1 MLQLNENTTSLVR
14 NMQEEHGDGGRSA
27 EQQRAFRHR
36 HPAFWEPGPDKKAAH
51 GTRLH
56 STRKQFKL
64 DGHRVDW
71 SSRAQRL
78 GRYPKLRIDPKL
90 EKQLEVPPLRLW
102 GWELGNISWHVAMFF
117 TFGSIAWCVNGQYA
131 VAHPESDVIEWS
143 ALVGAGLFQIGAYLA
158 VLQALNS
165 EQHIPPSGYD
175 EEALVALAKQGGDA
189 GGAAQQQLE
198 EAKGESLDAAPIGTA
213 PLEHAAK
220 AGRRHAPELLGI
232 VRCLEP
238 RRRRHTILQ
247 RMRVKQPPSP
257 PGGAAGYVGEPPV
270 EPWTWSIFPSTHSAR
285 WSELGYMAALIQL
298 FGACMFTMSVIVAFN
313 GVLTPI
319 SDSYYVAWYVLDFTP
334 QVIGSVCFIVS
345 SYFWMVEVQEN
356 WWKPKLTTLGWHAAF
371 WNLIGGIGFLLS
383 AAFAFLDY
391 PVECCQYYG
400 TAVSTYWG
408 AFAFLLGSYLQLV
421 ETLNP
426 HRAPHARR
434 LTLRALLNV
443 RFW

>member
-1 MLQLNENTTSLVR
+1 
-14 NMQEEHGDGGRSA
+14 MQEEHGDGGRNA

-36 HPAFWEPGPDKKAAH
+36 HPAFWEPGPDKKAAL

-90 EKQLEVPPLRLW
+90 EKQLE
-102 GWELGNISWHVAMFF
+102 
-117 TFGSIAWCVNGQYA
+117 YA

-165 EQHIPPSGYD
+165 EQHIPPTGYD

-189 GGAAQQQLE
+189 GGEAQQQLE
-198 EAKGESLDAAPIGTA
+198 EAKGDSLDAAPIGTT

-220 AGRRHAPELLGI
+220 AGQRHAQELLGL

-238 RRRRHTILQ
+238 RRQCSTLLLLLLLPPSLSPRRRHTILQ
-247 RMRVKQPPSP
+247 RMRVKRPPSP
-257 PGGAAGYVGEPPV
+257 PGGAAGYAGEPPV

-285 WSELGYMAALIQL
+285 WSEPGYIAALIQL

-319 SDSYYVAWYVLDFTP
+319 SDSYYAAWYVLDFTP

-345 SYFWMVEVQEN
+345 SYIWMVEVQEN

-434 LTLRALLNV
+434 LTLRALLNERARV
-443 RFW
+443 REDSARLEGRGTDDAQHGS